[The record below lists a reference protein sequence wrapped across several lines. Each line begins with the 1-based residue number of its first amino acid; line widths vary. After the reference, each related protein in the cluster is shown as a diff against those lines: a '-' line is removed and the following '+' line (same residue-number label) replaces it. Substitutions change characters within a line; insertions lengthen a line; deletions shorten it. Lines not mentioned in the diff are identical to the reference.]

1 MKNRSRAKSK
11 RQNKPSAQ
19 FLEKLNLNAAGIDIG
34 ATEHYVCVPADR
46 DPKPVRV
53 FATFTADLHALAD
66 WLKACRIDT
75 VVMEST
81 GVYWIPVFQILERAG
96 LEVKLV
102 NARHVKNLP
111 GRKTDLRD
119 CQWLQQLHTYGLLT
133 GSFRPSDD
141 ICVLR
146 SYLRLR
152 DNHTRAAARHVLH
165 IQKALQQM
173 NLQLHHV
180 ISDVTGVTGLDIL
193 QALLAGERDPH
204 KLAALKQHQ
213 IKSSRA
219 QIAKALVGDWRPEH
233 LFALRQALEAY
244 QFYQNQI
251 AACDA
256 AIQSVLARFQPKID
270 PAQQPL
276 APAKPSQKK
285 TSDPLAQMRAP
296 LYQMCGVDLTAVPG
310 LGVLSAQVIVSEIGL
325 DMTRWKTEKHF
336 ASWLGL
342 CPEHR
347 ITGGAILKRQT
358 RIVINRASI
367 MLRRAAATLR
377 RSPTAL
383 GAFFRRICA
392 RRGAAKAV
400 TATAHK
406 LAKIIYRLLK
416 FGHPYVETGQDKYE
430 EKYRARLL
438 KHLQKSADSLGFQ
451 LVPKQPIT

>member
-1 MKNRSRAKSK
+1 MKNRSRTTSK
-11 RQNKPSAQ
+11 RPTKPSAR

-46 DPKPVRV
+46 DPKPVRA
-53 FATFTADLHALAD
+53 FATFTADLLALAD

-81 GVYWIPVFQILERAG
+81 GVYWIPLFQILERAG
-96 LEVKLV
+96 LSVKLV

-152 DNHTRAAARHVLH
+152 DNHSRAAARHVLH

-193 QALLAGERDPH
+193 HALLAGERDPH
-204 KLAALKQHQ
+204 KLAALKQYQ
-213 IKSSRA
+213 IKSSRD
-219 QIAKALVGDWRPEH
+219 QIAKALVGDWRAEH
-233 LFALRQALEAY
+233 LFALRQALEGY
-244 QFYQNQI
+244 EFYQKQI
-251 AACDA
+251 AACDE
-256 AIQSVLARFQPKID
+256 AIQSVLASFTPKID
-270 PAQQPL
+270 SRTHPL
-276 APAKPSQKK
+276 TPPKPSQKK
-285 TSDPLAQMRAP
+285 TADPLAQLRTP
-296 LYQMCGVDLTAVPG
+296 LYEMCGVDLTAVPG
-310 LGVLSAQVIVSEIGL
+310 LGVLSTQVIVSEIGL
-325 DMTRWKTEKHF
+325 DMTKWKSEKHF

-358 RIVINRASI
+358 RLVINRASI
-367 MLRRAAATLR
+367 MLRHAAATLR

-416 FGHPYVETGQDKYE
+416 YGEAYVETGQQQYE

-438 KHLQKSADSLGFQ
+438 KHLQKSADSLGLQ
-451 LVPKQPIT
+451 LVPKHPST

>member
-1 MKNRSRAKSK
+1 MKNRSRTKSK
-11 RQNKPSAQ
+11 RQNQPSAQ

-53 FATFTADLHALAD
+53 FATFTGDLLKLRD
-66 WLKACRIDT
+66 WLKACRVDT

-81 GVYWIPVFQILERAG
+81 GVYWIPLFQILERAG
-96 LEVKLV
+96 LAVKLV

-111 GRKTDLRD
+111 GRKTDMRD

-133 GSFRPSDD
+133 ASFRPSDD

-152 DNHTRAAARHVLH
+152 DNHSRAAARHVLH
-165 IQKALQQM
+165 LQKALQQM
-173 NLQLHHV
+173 NLPLHHV
-180 ISDVTGVTGLDIL
+180 ISDVTGVTGLAIL
-193 QALLAGERDPH
+193 QAILAGERDPH
-204 KLAALKQHQ
+204 KLAARKQYQ
-213 IKSSRA
+213 IKSSRD

-233 LFALRQALEAY
+233 LFALRQALEGY
-244 QFYQNQI
+244 KFYQSQI
-251 AACDA
+251 AACDQ
-256 AIQSVLARFQPKID
+256 AIENVLAAFEPKID
-270 PAQQPL
+270 PTQKPL

-285 TSDPLAQMRAP
+285 ASDPLAQMRTP
-296 LYQMCGVDLTAVPG
+296 LYQMCGVDLTVVPG

-325 DMTRWKTEKHF
+325 DMSKWKSEKHF

-347 ITGGAILKRQT
+347 ITGGAILKRHT

-367 MLRRAAATLR
+367 MLRRAAATLH

-383 GAFFRRICA
+383 GAFFRRVSA

-416 FGHPYVETGQDKYE
+416 FGQPYVETGQEQYE

-438 KHLQKSADSLGFQ
+438 KHLQKSADTLRLQ
-451 LVPKQPIT
+451 LVPKQPST